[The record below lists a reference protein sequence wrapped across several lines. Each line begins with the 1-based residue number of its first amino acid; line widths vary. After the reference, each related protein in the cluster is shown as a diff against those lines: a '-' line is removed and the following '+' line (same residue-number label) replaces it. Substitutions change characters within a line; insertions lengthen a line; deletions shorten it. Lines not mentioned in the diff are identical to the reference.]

1 MKTKKTLLCVAL
13 SLVLAFCA
21 CGFTACDN
29 NQNGETYTVAQ
40 KTENFAKSV
49 TEIKEGEGFNFNID
63 NVAVSVP
70 GLEIS
75 YVALVEGKEESR
87 DVLCDLKATATGELF
102 VGKDNEGAFTLKAHA
117 KLTAD
122 MIKAATET
130 DEEVSGTV
138 SHGELEA
145 ALYIKGEN
153 VYLKY
158 TMNTTY
164 PGIPEAYRA
173 LNNETGTR
181 SAVLTIEQIKEMIK
195 SLIGDK
201 IPGLPGG
208 TELPEIDE
216 GMQTAITAI
225 AQEIEKL
232 YDEKVASV
240 LETKKAESDANI
252 EKVVAALKKT
262 LIDVTADGDIVIKT
276 NSAKLKALNSELYTM
291 TLDKLIDKYAG
302 EGTFA
307 SLKADV
313 NALLD
318 YTVGDVFAK
327 LAEYGI
333 TEDDIFGLLDNIAV
347 EIGGEGSTIDK
358 LLGMEAGELRKKLD
372 EEKDTK
378 ILALIKEVVPTFD
391 ETTVRSA
398 VAVAFTLMESN
409 TTYDLIATVVNSS
422 ASEGDAKFD
431 KKAVKE
437 KVDTVIDTLG
447 EMLKVTLTLDSK
459 GNFKSLNVKTSVNK
473 ANIVALIGSDAEIPD
488 LSVSVEITAL
498 KGAFINAAEY
508 DYDAMANEIDNPST
522 DEEALLAA

>member
-87 DVLCDLKATATGELF
+87 DVLCDLNATATGELF

-122 MIKAATET
+122 MNKAATET

-195 SLIGDK
+195 SLIVDK
-201 IPGLPGG
+201 IPD
-208 TELPEIDE
+208 LPEINE

-232 YDEKVASV
+232 YNEKVAPV

-262 LIDVTADGDIVIKT
+262 LIDVTTDGDIVIKT
-276 NSAKLKALNSELYTM
+276 NSAKLKALNNELYTM

-318 YTVGDVFAK
+318 YTVGDVLAK

-347 EIGGEGSTIDK
+347 EIGGEGSTIDQ

-409 TTYDLIATVVNSS
+409 TTYDIIATVVNSS
-422 ASEGDAKFD
+422 ASEGNAKFD

-459 GNFKSLNVKTSVNK
+459 GNFKSLNVKASVNK

-498 KGAFINAAEY
+498 KGAFINAANY
-508 DYDAMANEIDNPST
+508 DYDAMANEIDNPKT